1 MNRYHLKQRLKRI
14 IAEAIEIDPGEIHR
28 CIDGS
33 EATLDSPKCLM
44 DIQYRI
50 EDAAASRDSCSTR
63 TDARMHYNGL
73 LNVLRRKLRQSQ
85 KVQLEDHI

>member
-1 MNRYHLKQRLKRI
+1 MNRIRLKQRLRRI
-14 IAEAIEIDPGEIHR
+14 IAEAIEIDPGEIHQ

-33 EATLDSPKCLM
+33 KTTLDSPKCVT

-50 EDAAASRDSCSTR
+50 EDAAASRDACSTR

-85 KVQLEDHI
+85 KVQLVTDI